1 MEAIQKHKIRLNK
14 TQEGIIRTDGVI
26 SDSYDKDFYVTISII
41 EDISIS
47 EYVDIE
53 IEGVETSRECIPLDG
68 VWRDSQL
75 EDIVLECLEL

>member
-1 MEAIQKHKIRLNK
+1 MKGALVWRQRDFVEVDVETSLGPLSI
-14 TQEGIIRTDGVI
+14 VI
-26 SDSYDKDFYVTISII
+26 FYDVSVD
-41 EDISIS
+41 E

-68 VWRDSQL
+68 VWRDRQL